1 MTKKYVLVDVSTVV
15 YQTYYRFARQFG
27 KRSLDPETTTSFLL
41 SQLNALITPGI
52 QPGYQP
58 VYLFDRKRNGVYW
71 RQEFIDDHAVFYSE
85 LWAKHN
91 PKELDTAYKGG
102 RLKPEAY
109 NILLKYTRDASEQLK
124 KQGPWFDVPGLEADD
139 FAGLFVKYKPEDV
152 YLDLLTV
159 DRDWCLLTK
168 PNTRWINML
177 PKKRYQIETE
187 VEAVNYFREKL
198 DSSINTPLEAAE
210 AKRVI
215 GEKGDQL
222 PPGCHIELID
232 LYNHCAPIDFG
243 FAPAHESVINF
254 YRNSVPCPV

>member
-1 MTKKYVLVDVSTVV
+1 MIKKYCLIDVSTIV

-41 SQLNALITPGI
+41 SQLNTLIAPGI

-71 RQEFIDDHAVFYSE
+71 RQEFIDDHSVFYSE
-85 LWAKHN
+85 LWTKHN

-109 NILLKYTRDASEQLK
+109 NILLKYTRDAAEKLK
-124 KQGPWFDVPGLEADD
+124 EQGPWFDVPGLEADD

-159 DRDWCLLTK
+159 DRDHSGLTRPK
-168 PNTRWINML
+168 VRWINML

-187 VEAVNYFREKL
+187 IEVIEYFRIKL
-198 DSSINTPLEAAE
+198 SPNINSPIEAFE
-210 AKRVI
+210 AKRVK
-215 GEKGDQL
+215 GELGDQL

-232 LYNHCAPIDFG
+232 LYNYSAPKDFG
-243 FAPAHESVINF
+243 FATAHEAVINF
-254 YRNSVPCPV
+254 YETGSLP